1 MYDHIQGILKS
12 KAPLRAVVSTGGIGY
27 KLFIPLNCYTR
38 LPACESPVSFF
49 LSFIVR
55 EDVQQLYGFLSEA
68 ERDLFEQLLNISG
81 IGPKSAI
88 AIIGHTDIT
97 AFQQAIAT
105 SNIRLLSSIP
115 GIGKKTA
122 ERLIIEMRDRLP
134 KLSSGGGSFLID
146 ASQALMNLGYTPV
159 AAQQAI
165 QKTLKAHPEER
176 DLGRLITLS
185 LQSAK

>member
-1 MYDHIQGILKS
+1 
-12 KAPLRAVVSTGGIGY
+12 
-27 KLFIPLNCYTR
+27 
-38 LPACESPVSFF
+38 
-49 LSFIVR
+49 VR
-55 EDVQQLYGFLSEA
+55 EDVQQLYGFLTET

-97 AFQQAIAT
+97 AFQQAVAT

-134 KLSSGGGSFLID
+134 KLSSGTGGGSLMID

-165 QKTLKAHPEER
+165 QKTIKAHPEER

-185 LQSAK
+185 LQNTK

>member
-1 MYDHIQGILKS
+1 M
-12 KAPLRAVVSTGGIGY
+12 
-27 KLFIPLNCYTR
+27 
-38 LPACESPVSFF
+38 
-49 LSFIVR
+49 
-55 EDVQQLYGFLSEA
+55 QQLYGFLTEA
-68 ERDLFEQLLNISG
+68 DRDLFEQLLNISG

-88 AIIGHTDIT
+88 AIIGHTDIA

-134 KLSSGGGSFLID
+134 KLSSTSGGSLLID
-146 ASQALMNLGYTPV
+146 ASQALMNLGYTPI

-165 QKTLKAHPEER
+165 QKTIKAHPEEH
-176 DLGRLITLS
+176 DLSRLITLS
-185 LQSAK
+185 LQNAK